1 MKMHIGSSWVDKDE
15 RIEVHNPYDGSV
27 VDTVPRAE
35 ASDIDRALATAV
47 RGAEIMRG
55 LTGYERYKILH
66 KAADLISERAES
78 FAETITLEGGKVKA
92 EAMIEVERAAE
103 IIYLSA
109 EEAKRLGSEV
119 IPLDGAPGVTG
130 KFGFTI
136 RVPCGVV
143 AAISPFNFPLHLVCH
158 KVGPGIAAG
167 NAVVLKPATDTPLSG
182 LRVVEVMLEA
192 GCPPEALQCLT
203 GSGAEIGDALVS
215 DPRVRK
221 ITFTGSRDVG
231 EHICR
236 TAGLKKVTM
245 ELGSNSPVIIMPDA
259 DMNKVTTALAST
271 GYAHAGQVCIS
282 TQRVYA
288 NREIYGDFLDAFA
301 ESVKGITTGDP
312 RQEGVRMGPMIR
324 ESDAARVESWVQ
336 EAVSGGARLVAGGQ
350 RNGTLM
356 APTLLADVKP
366 EMRISCDEVF
376 GPAVGVTPVDDIDEA
391 IAQANS
397 TNYGLSTAIFT
408 ENLDWAM
415 KFALEAEAGNIHL
428 NWGTQWR
435 ADLMPYG
442 GLKDSGMGKEGP
454 KYAVEEMTETKMV
467 VFHMP

>member
-1 MKMHIGSSWVDKDE
+1 MKMHIGSSWVDKTE
-15 RIEVHNPYDGSV
+15 RIDVLNPYDGSV

-288 NREIYGDFLDAFA
+288 NREIYGDFLDAFT

-324 ESDAARVESWVQ
+324 ESDAARVETWVQ
-336 EAVSGGARLVAGGQ
+336 EAVDGGARLVAGGQ

-467 VFHMP
+467 VVHMP